1 MTSAPILDDDIQQL
15 RSVVAQQAAV
25 RIAPLA
31 SRVDREQ
38 RFSPELWAAVRDV
51 GLFALPFAEE
61 YGGAGGSVQAYVAAT
76 EEVGRHC
83 AVAGLYPGTTI
94 QVAMTLL
101 AHGTPEQISTHV
113 PALVAGERLAAWA
126 FTEPGTGSDPRQI
139 TTRAERID
147 GGWRLSGQKLL
158 ISFADQAAQ
167 ALVFART
174 DERALGAF
182 LVDTDQRGWSV
193 GTPADV
199 LSFGG
204 TEAAPVH
211 LDGVEL
217 SDDRLVG
224 GPQDGFS
231 VMLAGEAFGKV
242 RASAICVG
250 IGRRAVEEA
259 ARYASSREHRGEP
272 IGEKFATVR
281 AQIGAAAAGVAG
293 AAALVRE
300 CASILDTGGDVTG
313 QAASAR
319 LVSARAAREAA
330 LAALHVCGAYGL
342 TKDLPVERLYREAV
356 FFDVAQGVAEIQ
368 QLIVAREVLAQVNRL
383 ESRQGVQQ

>member
-15 RSVVAQQAAV
+15 RTVVAQQAAV
-25 RIAPLA
+25 RVASLA
-31 SRVDREQ
+31 SAVDREQ
-38 RFSPELWAAVRDV
+38 RFSPELWAAVRDL
-51 GLFALPFAEE
+51 GLFGLPFAEE

-76 EEVGRHC
+76 EEVARHC

-101 AHGTPEQISTHV
+101 AHGTAEQISTHV

-126 FTEPGTGSDPRQI
+126 FTEPGTGSDPQQI
-139 TTRAERID
+139 TTRAERIEV
-147 GGWRLSGQKLL
+147 GWRLTGQKLL
-158 ISFADQAAQ
+158 ISFAGQAAQ

-182 LVDTDQRGWSV
+182 LVDTDSPGWSV
-193 GTPADV
+193 GTSADV

-211 LDGVEL
+211 LEGVEVG
-217 SDDRLVG
+217 DDRLVG

-231 VMLAGEAFGKV
+231 VMLAGEAFGKI

-259 ARYASSREHRGEP
+259 ARYAGTREHRGTP
-272 IGEKFATVR
+272 ISEKFATVR
-281 AQIGAAAAGVAG
+281 AQIGAAAAGIAG

-300 CASILDTGGDVTG
+300 CASILDAGANVAGP
-313 QAASAR
+313 AAAAR

-342 TKDLPVERLYREAV
+342 TRDLPVERLYREAV

-368 QLIVAREVLAQVNRL
+368 QLIVAREVLAQAKSNRSG
-383 ESRQGVQQ
+383 EGAQ

>member
-1 MTSAPILDDDIQQL
+1 MDDDIQQL
-15 RSVVAQQAAV
+15 RAVVAEQAAV

-31 SRVDREQ
+31 PEVDREQ

-51 GLFALPFAEE
+51 GLLALPFAEE

-76 EEVGRHC
+76 EEVARHC
-83 AVAGLYPGTTI
+83 AVAALYPGTTI

-101 AHGTPEQISTHV
+101 AHGTPEQISAHV
-113 PALVAGERLAAWA
+113 PALVAGEQLAAWA

-147 GGWRLSGQKLL
+147 GGWRLHGQKLF
-158 ISFADQAAQ
+158 ISFAGQAAQ

-174 DERALGAF
+174 SERALGAF
-182 LVDTDQRGWSV
+182 LVDTDQPKWSV
-193 GTPADV
+193 GTPTRV

-204 TEAAPVH
+204 TEASPVH
-211 LDGVEL
+211 VDGVEL
-217 SDDRLVG
+217 ADDRLVG
-224 GPQDGFS
+224 GPEDGFS

-259 ARYASSREHRGEP
+259 ADYAATREHRGAP

-300 CASILDTGGDVTG
+300 CASILDAGGDVTG
-313 QAASAR
+313 PAAAAR

-342 TKDLPVERLYREAV
+342 TTDLPVERLYREAV

-368 QLIVAREVLAQVNRL
+368 QLIVAREVLAQVKR
-383 ESRQGVQQ
+383 SKPRQGVQP